1 MRDTRLKSLRH
12 ALSGL
17 VLVTFVKLR
26 SSQYHDQEAHR
37 PLGKDIHNQCMHEIE
52 DAKNMAEIVVVSVKM
67 IGMQLHD
74 LGNAFKDLEEKQEAA
89 LLRFAKLSHMSV
101 F

>member
-1 MRDTRLKSLRH
+1 
-12 ALSGL
+12 
-17 VLVTFVKLR
+17 
-26 SSQYHDQEAHR
+26 
-37 PLGKDIHNQCMHEIE
+37 MHEIE